1 MFPPDYFFM
10 VLERLP
16 ITFYVDP
23 ALFERR
29 NLYHA
34 RQLDVLLHLRH
45 GLLWPAVRRGGEVVQ
60 PAGALPQRGGL
71 RGQRHRLRLSVSL
84 GTGGQTL
91 QQE

>member
-1 MFPPDYFFM
+1 MFTPDYFSM
-10 VLERLP
+10 LLKRLH
-16 ITFYVDP
+16 ITFSLDP

-29 NLYHA
+29 DLHHA
-34 RQLDVLLHLRH
+34 RQLDVLLRLRH